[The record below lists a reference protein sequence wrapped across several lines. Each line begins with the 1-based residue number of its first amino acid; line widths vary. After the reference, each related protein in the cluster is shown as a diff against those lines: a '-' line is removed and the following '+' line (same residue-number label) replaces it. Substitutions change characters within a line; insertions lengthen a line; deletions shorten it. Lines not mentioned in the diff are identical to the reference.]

1 MKHGS
6 VLISSL
12 PEEQPLTCLA
22 LLGDDDA
29 QQRTGRGD
37 SFVEVVIVVD
47 GEEVSVHIS
56 VAQLH
61 VRARDAMDG
70 LEETV
75 EFQKASRAVPLQ
87 TEAAIF
93 RLKLVRGTRGRPVS
107 QLVQQQLWRSACNQA
122 SSQLRQHGVCETWI
136 PGQNFNTNME
146 EREKPAPRIH
156 LKRRLLLLKD
166 ADGRMFMKA
175 AT

>member
-1 MKHGS
+1 M
-6 VLISSL
+6 
-12 PEEQPLTCLA
+12 
-22 LLGDDDA
+22 
-29 QQRTGRGD
+29 
-37 SFVEVVIVVD
+37 EVVIVVD
-47 GEEVSVHIS
+47 GKEVSVHIS
-56 VAQLH
+56 IAQLH
-61 VRARDAMDG
+61 VRARDVMDG

-87 TEAAIF
+87 TKAAIF
-93 RLKLVRGTRGRPVS
+93 RLKLVRGTRRRPVS
-107 QLVQQQLWRSACNQA
+107 QLVQQQLWRPACNQA

-136 PGQNFNTNME
+136 PGQNFNTNTE